1 MEIIWSLARRVNL
14 SSHSLS
20 LSSYLLIAPEDVLAL
35 FKMEQ
40 WIQLIV
46 MVTVENELEQN
57 EKKNVCELMTHKQ
70 SE

>member
-14 SSHSLS
+14 SSHFLS
-20 LSSYLLIAPEDVLAL
+20 LSSYLLIAPEDVQAL

-57 EKKNVCELMTHKQ
+57 GKKRMCVN
-70 SE
+70 